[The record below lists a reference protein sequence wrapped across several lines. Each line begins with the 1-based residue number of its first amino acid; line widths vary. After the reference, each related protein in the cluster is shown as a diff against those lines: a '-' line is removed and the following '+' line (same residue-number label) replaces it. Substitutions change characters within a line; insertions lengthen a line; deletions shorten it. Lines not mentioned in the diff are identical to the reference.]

1 MSNRRSDL
9 LARLYV
15 PCVLIVA
22 LCVIVLVGA
31 LVGSDQT
38 AVSLTE
44 MFIRMIVVIGLYM
57 FAGNSGI
64 LSFGH
69 IAFMGIGAYAAAW
82 ATCDPEWKGMMLTGL
97 PAALQDHQ
105 YPFLV
110 AVLFGAFLAA
120 AVALVFGLIILR
132 LSGIAASIST
142 FAFLVVIN
150 SVTANWDTVTGGT
163 SSVVNIPTVVGPWT
177 SFLFVAVTII
187 AAALLQTSSVGLML
201 RASRD
206 DEVAAKASGIGI
218 VRLRLIA
225 FVISAF
231 FVGVAGA
238 LYAQFLGI
246 LTADIFYITLTFV
259 AVTMLVV
266 GGVGSLTGAV
276 VGVVVI
282 TAITE
287 ALRNGEA
294 GIHLGSLVFA
304 LPRGTQE
311 IGLGVIMALVLIFRP
326 SGLTGGREVPL
337 PSGWRSTGAPLLWK
351 KPTDLAGSTQE
362 ERP

>member
-1 MSNRRSDL
+1 VFDNPSNVL
-9 LARLYV
+9 GRLYL
-15 PCVLIVA
+15 PCVLVA
-22 LCVIVLVGA
+22 GLGVIVLLCTLLG
-31 LVGSDQT
+31 GDQI

-44 MFIRMIVVIGLYM
+44 MLIRLIVVVGLYM
-57 FAGNSGI
+57 FVGNSGI

-97 PAALQDHQ
+97 PMILQEHQ

-110 AVLFGAFLAA
+110 AVVFACLLAA
-120 AVALVFGLIILR
+120 AVAFVFGLIILR

-177 SFLFVAVTII
+177 AFIFAAVAIL

-218 VRLRLIA
+218 TQLRLLA
-225 FVISAF
+225 FVLSGL
-231 FVGVAGA
+231 FVGLAGA

-282 TAITE
+282 TAVTE
-287 ALRNGEA
+287 TLRAGEA
-294 GIHLGSLVFA
+294 GFHLGSLALA

-311 IGLGVIMALVLIFRP
+311 IGLGVIMALALIFRP
-326 SGLTGGREVPL
+326 SGLTGSREVPL
-337 PSGWRSTGAPLLWK
+337 PSGARGAGAAALPANAVE
-351 KPTDLAGSTQE
+351 PRGVGP
-362 ERP
+362 R